1 MTSIVGSRPSSITR
15 AVVWRPIERIR
26 STTKADSASTSR
38 TLPSSEGWKL
48 KPGSGIHALAPRVA
62 CAMPSTASRSAIIS
76 P

>member
-1 MTSIVGSRPSSITR
+1 MIR
-15 AVVWRPIERIR
+15 AVVWRPIERMR

-48 KPGSGIHALAPRVA
+48 KPGSGIHAFAPRVA
-62 CAMPSTASRSAIIS
+62 CAIAEHDQHAAPIIS